1 MRTLLQLPLL
11 LLALAL
17 SPAAHARDDGIESLR
32 QTGKAF
38 AAVARQVSPS
48 VVFIQVEERRQASR
62 ENGDE
67 AFPFGDDLFRRFFGD
82 DFPGMSRRYAP
93 NSPPRQPRKT
103 IGQGS
108 GFVFAGAGG
117 VSYILTTTMW
127 WRTRKGSA

>member
-1 MRTLLQLPLL
+1 MRKLLQLPLL

-82 DFPGMSRRYAP
+82 DFPGMSRRFATQYH
-93 NSPPRQPRKT
+93 PPAAAQDHRPGFRLRVRRQRRGELHPH
-103 IGQGS
+103 QQPC
-108 GFVFAGAGG
+108 GG
-117 VSYILTTTMW
+117 
-127 WRTRKGSA
+127 